1 MSERSV
7 IAAVLLALVMV
18 GLWQLTETL
27 TATTAAEPAA
37 LLDFD
42 PATVDGIEVAAAGR
56 EPVSIERVDILGSS
70 RWMVRWTEG
79 DSTLTWPADESAVRA
94 ALRVLSTATI
104 DERKNIGPV
113 NGGTLTITLAGG
125 TTRSLAFAE
134 STLAGR
140 VEVVA
145 SGTQERTGL
154 TDATLFDAFIR
165 TGILAWRD
173 RRPLPSL
180 AAGPAR
186 VELVSPSGSL
196 MLIRRQG
203 RWTMLEPVEAPVNP
217 ETASE
222 LARSLS
228 SMTVERFVDAQ
239 ANANP
244 GTNSDRFGFDTPLA
258 TIITETAVRLTT
270 GETAKTRAV
279 RQSMIVGKPTDA
291 AGKEVFVRLEWVI
304 INNDTPPGTPET
316 PNQTLAGPVVAAMS
330 TELLNNL
337 TTRPEPYI
345 GLRSLASLPA
355 AIEALT
361 LTSKGQT
368 ITITRN
374 GPAWAAG
381 RDALLPDE
389 STRIDELITLLADTD
404 AAGASMVEPE
414 AVPVDKALTI
424 RIATSDGSPPLT
436 LHAFAVENDL
446 LIFSGPLA
454 RQYPE
459 KQPMAEALTNLIDR
473 VTVARFAEP

>member
-7 IAAVLLALVMV
+7 IVAVVLALAMV
-18 GLWQLTETL
+18 GLWRLTETL
-27 TATTAAEPAA
+27 TGKAAAEPAP

-42 PATVDGIEVAAAGR
+42 PAAVDGIEVAAAGR
-56 EPVSIERVDILGSS
+56 DTVIIERVDILGSA
-70 RWMVRWTEG
+70 RWMVRWNEG
-79 DSTLTWPADESAVRA
+79 DDTLTWPADEGAVRA

-113 NGGTLTITLAGG
+113 TGGTLTLRLTDG
-125 TTRSLAFAE
+125 TSRTLAFAE

-145 SGTQERTGL
+145 AGEGERQGL
-154 TDATLFDAFIR
+154 TDATLFDAFIK

-186 VELVSPSGSL
+186 LELVSPSGTL

-203 RWTMLEPVEAPVNP
+203 RWAMLEPVIAPVNP

-222 LARSLS
+222 LTRSLA
-228 SMTVERFVDAQ
+228 SMTVDRFMDSGAGTGAGAGSDAD
-239 ANANP
+239 A
-244 GTNSDRFGFDTPLA
+244 DRFGFDTPLA
-258 TIITETAVRLTT
+258 TIITESALRTADNADA
-270 GETAKTRAV
+270 ETIV
-279 RQSMIVGKPTDA
+279 QSMIVGKPTDA
-291 AGKEVFVRLEWVI
+291 AGTRVFVRLEWSI
-304 INNDTPPGTPET
+304 TATGPPATG
-316 PNQTLAGPVVAAMS
+316 QTLAGPIIAAIS
-330 TELLNNL
+330 TQILNDL

-345 GLRSLASLPA
+345 GLRSVASLHA
-355 AIEALT
+355 AIESLT
-361 LTSKGQT
+361 LTSKGRA

-374 GPAWAAG
+374 GSAWAAG

-389 STRIDELITLLADTD
+389 STLIDELITLLAETD

-414 AVPVDKALTI
+414 AVPVDKALAI
-424 RIATSDGSPPLT
+424 RLATSDGSPPLT
-436 LHAFAVENDL
+436 LYAFAVDRDL
-446 LIFSGPLA
+446 LVFTGPLA

-459 KQPMAEALTNLIDR
+459 GQPMAEALADLINR
-473 VTVARFAEP
+473 VAGPMTTDEPKP

>member
-18 GLWQLTETL
+18 GLWQLTQAL
-27 TATTAAEPAA
+27 TARAAAEPSA

-113 NGGTLTITLAGG
+113 NGGTLTITLADG

-145 SGTQERTGL
+145 TGEGERTGL

-258 TIITETAVRLTT
+258 TIITETTVRLTT
-270 GETAKTRAV
+270 GETAKNRAV

-304 INNDTPPGTPET
+304 ITGDTPPDATD
-316 PNQTLAGPVVAAMS
+316 QTLAGPVVAAMS

-361 LTSKGQT
+361 LTSKGQAV
-368 ITITRN
+368 TITRN

-414 AVPVDKALTI
+414 AVPVEEALTI